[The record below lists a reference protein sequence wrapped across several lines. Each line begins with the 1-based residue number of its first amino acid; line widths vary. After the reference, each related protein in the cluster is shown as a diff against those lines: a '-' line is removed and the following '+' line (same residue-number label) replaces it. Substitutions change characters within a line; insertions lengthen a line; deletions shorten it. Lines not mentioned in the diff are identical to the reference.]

1 MATRKIEVE
10 ELPSYFDSLSKKLG
24 AELVEIEVAGLGLGD
39 QIEAE
44 WVALLGIS
52 YDPKDNVIAVTT
64 EAVEHLIHAPQTVY
78 VDEEAGDVKSIDMTD
93 KDGNHHIVL
102 FKKPL
107 ALPK

>member
-1 MATRKIEVE
+1 MATIKIEVE
-10 ELPSYFDSLSKKLG
+10 KLASYFDNLSKKLG
-24 AELVEIEVAGLGLGD
+24 AELIEIEVAGLGLGD
-39 QIEAE
+39 QIEAQ

-52 YDPKDNVIAVTT
+52 YDPKDKIIAITT

-78 VDEEAGDVKSIDMTD
+78 VDEEAGDVESVDITD
-93 KDGNHHIVL
+93 RDGNDHIVL